1 MQKILELIRDPEY
14 RTFLESQ
21 DLSALQYDGILLR
34 ARIPLEDKLPLM
46 RRLFA
51 AADDPKVIPYLA
63 EHLRQMEE
71 AVDVISNEDK
81 WSCYE
86 VTKFYLQ
93 NYTSTRESGRYYH
106 SFAFDDCQ
114 TGSELV
120 QTMKMA
126 SHCVRKQSFFLKK
139 DKCPCVGIVHPIHI
153 KQYLFYILSGDG
165 TVWGCTDTMDVWNNH
180 LSKSPPDYEKL
191 ELPHPYQV
199 GDIVTVDMQPFF
211 PLQHFLILGCK
222 DHGLKTEGLLLDEE
236 GFLSRRSLA
245 RLNEDCDLLTPYLT
259 LSRCTEKLT
268 GKEAFL
274 SEMADSIRKAPE
286 LAALYLSARLPSEKD
301 PAAKAREIAEAYFR
315 KHPQQEKE

>member
-14 RTFLESQ
+14 RTFLEGQ
-21 DLSALQYDGILLR
+21 NLSVLQYDGILLR
-34 ARIPLEDKLPLM
+34 ARIPLEKKLPLM

-139 DKCPCVGIVHPIHI
+139 DKCSCVGIVRPIHI

-180 LSKSPPDYEKL
+180 YSKSPPDYEKL

-199 GDIVTVDMQPFF
+199 GDIVTIDMTPYC
-211 PLQHFLILGCK
+211 PLQHFLILGTES
-222 DHGLKTEGLLLDEE
+222 DKTELL
-236 GFLSRRSLA
+236 FLNVDGEAEWCTLEY
-245 RLNEDCDLLTPYLT
+245 LNEDCDLLTPYLT

-274 SEMADSIRKAPE
+274 SEMSDSIRKAPE

-315 KHPQQEKE
+315 EHPQQEKE